1 MGLLTMAID
10 LHYTPDATP
19 PSGFVQ
25 MIERSVVMDEEDL
38 FDDVRIFAELHGL
51 YLVVHVG
58 DNGEFVFKMSRDVHA
73 IK

>member
-1 MGLLTMAID
+1 MAID

-38 FDDVRIFAELHGL
+38 FDDVRIFAQQHGL
-51 YLVVHVG
+51 YLMVHVG
-58 DNGEFVFKMSRDVHA
+58 DNNEFVFTMSRDRNA

>member
-1 MGLLTMAID
+1 MAID

-38 FDDVRIFAELHGL
+38 FDDVRIFAQQHGL
-51 YLVVHVG
+51 YLVVHVD
-58 DNGEFVFKMSRDVHA
+58 DNGEFVFKLSRDIHA